1 MEGYF
6 QTSDQFL
13 DLCSRQ
19 CQGSGNVYIASRWS
33 KLLHC
38 RGRDICRVVGVS
50 VGRAHDSSPFVRMC
64 KNLPNV
70 SEWNILVHNFAGASE
85 GRLVLILVV
94 LRTLVVAAA
103 VFPWAEQEQ
112 VAGDDF
118 SAIFPLSA
126 RHSADPPSVWSG
138 ACLRRTP
145 WRLWRR
151 APQRSP
157 PDAARPRFCATPSDS
172 CHSSFRSLSLSLVER
187 LKFATG
193 APLCEY
199 LTSGSLPTFPTRIT

>member
-38 RGRDICRVVGVS
+38 CGRDICRVVVVS

-64 KNLPNV
+64 KNLPNI
-70 SEWNILVHNFAGASE
+70 SEWNILVHNFAGASV

-94 LRTLVVAAA
+94 DRTLMVADA
-103 VFPWAEQEQ
+103 VFPRAAA
-112 VAGDDF
+112 AGRGRRF
-118 SAIFPLSA
+118 QCGISSP
-126 RHSADPPSVWSG
+126 RSADPPSLWSG
-138 ACLRRTP
+138 ACLRRT
-145 WRLWRR
+145 L
-151 APQRSP
+151 
-157 PDAARPRFCATPSDS
+157 
-172 CHSSFRSLSLSLVER
+172 
-187 LKFATG
+187 
-193 APLCEY
+193 
-199 LTSGSLPTFPTRIT
+199 

>member
-50 VGRAHDSSPFVRMC
+50 IGWAHYSSPFVRMC

-70 SEWNILVHNFAGASE
+70 SEWNILVHNFAGASV

-94 LRTLVVAAA
+94 DRTLMVAAA
-103 VFPWAEQEQ
+103 VFLRVKQQQ

-118 SAIFPLSA
+118 SAVFPLPALPILPACGLELAFDVQFGAFGNVLPNDLRQTLPGQNAVPLGPLLPSGVGVFNPLVGGEAEVGGRSA
-126 RHSADPPSVWSG
+126 
-138 ACLRRTP
+138 
-145 WRLWRR
+145 
-151 APQRSP
+151 
-157 PDAARPRFCATPSDS
+157 
-172 CHSSFRSLSLSLVER
+172 
-187 LKFATG
+187 
-193 APLCEY
+193 
-199 LTSGSLPTFPTRIT
+199 